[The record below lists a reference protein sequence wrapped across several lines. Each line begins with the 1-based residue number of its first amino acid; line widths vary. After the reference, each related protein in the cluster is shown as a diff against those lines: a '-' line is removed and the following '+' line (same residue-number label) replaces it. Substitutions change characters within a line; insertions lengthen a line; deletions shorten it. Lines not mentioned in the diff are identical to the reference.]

1 MSEEYKPKI
10 DKAAKPEEGL
20 LDIGELKGYI
30 SISRDRGRIT
40 YAATGKSYSFKDP
53 EEAVRAQLYVE
64 LIEKYKYPPDRI
76 DTEIQPPR
84 REPKLPAD
92 LVVYEKMR
100 NKGFICVEVKAEEGD
115 RKIEEAKREGLGN
128 ATLLDAQYLL
138 LACGSERL
146 AYDVYKKPPLEELE
160 KYRIADIPVAYG
172 KEPEFKYRKGDSQ
185 WDLRKVSFN
194 ELEQK
199 FQLCH
204 DRIWEG
210 GKRDPAI
217 AFDEMS
223 KLMFTKIYDE
233 RFTKN
238 GEYYRFQ
245 IGTHEEQRDVAR
257 RMKEIYSEIQEKE
270 TEVFKGEIE
279 LPDLLLFRLVEILQ
293 DLSFSR
299 TDLDVKGRAFEKFLG
314 MLFRGEYGQ
323 YFTRREIVE
332 FMVDMLEPTKDD
344 IVLDPACGSG
354 GFLLYAMDRV
364 RRKAEKD
371 YQGDQRAIDEIYWY
385 FPVQNIFGI
394 EVNDRIARI
403 AMMDMVIHE
412 DGHTNIENN
421 DSLSDPSK
429 FNPKRDIR
437 LGKYTLLMTNPPFG
451 AKAEDPEILSQY
463 ELGSKQRLRKSQ
475 RTEILFIER
484 CLDYLRPGGRMGIVL
499 PDGILTN
506 SSLQYVRDFID
517 RKAKVLAIV
526 SLPQSAFV
534 PVGAGVKASLVF
546 LQKKRFDGQELGNYP
561 IFMAIA
567 EHIGYDATSRP
578 DKNELPEILGEYDE
592 FLQGRREFNPAFV
605 VFKDDIKGKLDC
617 FYYQPRF
624 IENARRLSKSAYP
637 LKLLGEIIANIRYG
651 AYIEPKYASKGTLF
665 LRATNIRSNDLDIGD
680 AKFIDEIQA
689 KRLANY
695 LLQPGDILIVRSGVN
710 VGDVAC
716 VDEAIAGSLHGSYS
730 IKIRMAN
737 GINPKYVSVFLNSAL
752 GKAQI
757 DRLKGR
763 SAQPNISVP
772 ELKSIK
778 IPLPPREIQDEIAD
792 IVDKAY
798 KRRKEK
804 LAEAKE
810 LVDYIEPYFL
820 EQLGI
825 QMPEMKEKRT
835 FAVRLEG
842 IKGKRLD
849 PFHYRPVYDSLI
861 ESLEKGSYTIYYLGN
876 ITKLIASGQRPK
888 GGVRHIE
895 SGVPSL
901 GGEHINSEGGFNF
914 SELKYVPRD
923 FFDRL
928 ENAHLNPGDILMVKD
943 GATTGK
949 VAIVTNAFPYREA
962 CINEHVFR
970 IVAEDKIEPYYL
982 FAFLYSSLGQRQIQ
996 RLISGGAQK
1005 GITREAVGQIKIPLP
1020 PLKIQK
1026 QIAQEIKKRRRQAEA
1041 LRSQAQKTLEEAK
1054 KIAGG
1059 IILGSGEPQVLSN

>member
-1 MSEEYKPKI
+1 MTEEYKPKGE
-10 DKAAKPEEGL
+10 KAAKLEEDL
-20 LDIGELKGYI
+20 LAAGESKGYI

-40 YAATGKSYSFKDP
+40 YATTGKSYSFKDP
-53 EEAVRAQLYVE
+53 EESVRAQVYVE
-64 LIEKYKYPPDRI
+64 LIEKYKYPPDRV

-92 LVVYEKMR
+92 LVVYEKTR
-100 NKGFICVEVKAEEGD
+100 NKCFMCIEVKAEETD
-115 RKIEEAKREGLGN
+115 KKIEEAKREGLGN

-160 KYRIADIPVAYG
+160 KYRVADIPVAYG
-172 KEPEFKYRKGDSQ
+172 KEPEFKYRKGGHQ
-185 WDLRKVSFN
+185 WDLRRVSFS

-257 RMKEIYSEIQEKE
+257 RIKEIYSEVQEKE
-270 TEVFKGEIE
+270 AEVFKGEIE

-332 FMVDMLEPTKDD
+332 FMVDMLEPSKDD
-344 IVLDPACGSG
+344 VILDPACGSG

-394 EVNDRIARI
+394 EINDRIARI

-421 DSLSDPSK
+421 DSLDEPSK

-451 AKAEDPEILSQY
+451 AKVEDPEILSQY
-463 ELGSKQRLRKSQ
+463 ELGSKQRPRKTQ

-517 RKAKVLAIV
+517 RKAKILATI
-526 SLPQSAFV
+526 SLPQTAFV
-534 PVGAGVKASLVF
+534 PAGAGVKASLVF
-546 LQKKRFDGQELGNYP
+546 LQKKRLDGQELGNYP
-561 IFMAIA
+561 IFMAIVG
-567 EHIGYDATSRP
+567 HIGYDATGRP
-578 DKNELPEILGEYDE
+578 DKNELPEILGEYKE
-592 FLQGRREFNPAFV
+592 FLKGKREFNPAFV
-605 VFKDDIKGKLDC
+605 IYKEQLERRLDPYHYQPKFMKTTNAIRRFKYPIKLLDDISEQIVDGTHYTPKYLDEGIPFLMVKNVKENGINFYDVKYISREEHIKLKRC
-617 FYYQPRF
+617 
-624 IENARRLSKSAYP
+624 
-637 LKLLGEIIANIRYG
+637 
-651 AYIEPKYASKGTLF
+651 EPK
-665 LRATNIRSNDLDIGD
+665 
-680 AKFIDEIQA
+680 
-689 KRLANY
+689 
-695 LLQPGDILIVRSGVN
+695 PGDILLTK
-710 VGDVAC
+710 VGTVG
-716 VDEAIAGSLHGSYS
+716 IAKTVPTNAPEFNIFVSLAKLSL
-730 IKIRMAN
+730 KQK
-737 GINPKYVSVFLNSAL
+737 INPLYVEWYLNTKFARVQMER
-752 GKAQI
+752 AV
-757 DRLKGR
+757 KGV
-763 SAQPNISVP
+763 AQPDLHLEEIR
-772 ELKSIK
+772 SIK
-778 IPLPPREIQDEIAD
+778 IPIPPREIQDEIAGIMD
-792 IVDKAY
+792 EAY
-798 KRRKEK
+798 KKRREK
-804 LAEAKE
+804 LAKAKE
-810 LVDYIEPYFL
+810 LLDSIESYLL
-820 EQLGI
+820 EQLSI
-825 QMPEMKEKRT
+825 QLPDVKERRSFT
-835 FAVRLEG
+835 VTLEG

-849 PFHYRPVYDSLI
+849 PFHYRPVYDALI

-876 ITKLIASGQRPK
+876 IVKLIASGQRPK
-888 GGVRHIE
+888 GGVHNIE
-895 SGVPSL
+895 EGIPSL

-914 SELKYVPRD
+914 TEIKYVPRD
-923 FFDRL
+923 FFNKL
-928 ENAHLNPGDILMVKD
+928 ENAHLEPGDILIVKD

-949 VAIVTNAFPYREA
+949 VAIVTKDFPYRDA

-970 IVAEDKIEPYYL
+970 IVPEDKVDPYYL
-982 FAFLYSSLGQRQIQ
+982 FAFLHSSLGQRQIQ
-996 RLISGGAQK
+996 RLISGAAQK

-1020 PLKIQK
+1020 PLKIQI
-1026 QIAQEIKKRRRQAEA
+1026 QIAQEVRHRRKQAET

-1054 KIAGG
+1054 RIVES
-1059 IILGSGEPQVLSN
+1059 IILGNGET

>member
-1 MSEEYKPKI
+1 MSEEYKPELEKI
-10 DKAAKPEEGL
+10 ARPEEDL
-20 LDIGELKGYI
+20 LATGESKGYI
-30 SISRDRGRIT
+30 GISRDRGRIT
-40 YAATGKSYSFKDP
+40 YASTGKSYSFKDP
-53 EEAVRAQLYVE
+53 EEPVRAQVYVE
-64 LIEKYKYPPDRI
+64 LIEKYKYSPDRI

-92 LVVYEKMR
+92 LVVYEKAW
-100 NKGFICVEVKAEEGD
+100 NKCFICVEVKAEETD
-115 RKIEEAKREGLGN
+115 KKIEEAKREGLGN

-138 LACGSERL
+138 LVCGSERL
-146 AYDVYKKPPLEELE
+146 AYDVYKKPPLEGLE
-160 KYRIADIPVAYG
+160 NYRIADIPVAYG
-172 KEPEFKYRKGDSQ
+172 KEPEFKYKKGDSQ

-245 IGTHEEQRDVAR
+245 IGTHEEQRGVAR
-257 RMKEIYSEIQEKE
+257 RIKEIYSEVQEKE

-332 FMVDMLEPTKDD
+332 FMVDMLGPTKDD

-364 RRKAEKD
+364 RKKSEKD

-394 EVNDRIARI
+394 EINDRIARI

-421 DSLSDPSK
+421 DSLSDPRK

-451 AKAEDPEILSQY
+451 AKVEDPEILSQY
-463 ELGSKQRLRKSQ
+463 ELGSKQRPRKSQ
-475 RTEILFIER
+475 RTETLFIER
-484 CLDYLRPGGRMGIVL
+484 CLDYLRPDGRMGIVL

-546 LQKKRFDGQELGNYP
+546 LQKKHFDGQELGNYP
-561 IFMAIA
+561 IFMTIA

-578 DKNELPEILGEYDE
+578 DKNELPEILGEYRE
-592 FLQGRREFNPAFV
+592 FLKGKKEFNPGFV
-605 VFKDDIKGKLDC
+605 VYREQLEGRLDPYYHRPNFKDIKGAINDSKYEVKTLKD
-617 FYYQPRF
+617 
-624 IENARRLSKSAYP
+624 LSKKIMSGPFGSTLHSSAYIAQGIP
-637 LKLLGEIIANIRYG
+637 FIRVKNVKRGGIDTSELVYISREDHNRLKNTQLKPNDIVLSKIGTIGNAAIIPESLGECNISENNIG
-651 AYIEPKYASKGTLF
+651 LILHDEVNKHYI
-665 LRATNIRSNDLDIGD
+665 
-680 AKFIDEIQA
+680 
-689 KRLANY
+689 LA
-695 LLQPGDILIVRSGVN
+695 
-710 VGDVAC
+710 
-716 VDEAIAGSLHGSYS
+716 
-730 IKIRMAN
+730 
-737 GINPKYVSVFLNSAL
+737 FLNSRY
-752 GKAQI
+752 GQI
-757 DRLKGR
+757 QIQCSANPQVQSKLNVSDIQNLK
-763 SAQPNISVP
+763 VV
-772 ELKSIK
+772 
-778 IPLPPREIQDEIAD
+778 LPPREIQDEIAN
-792 IVDKAY
+792 IMNEAY
-798 KRRKEK
+798 KKRGEK
-804 LAEAKE
+804 LAKAKE
-810 LVDYIEPYFL
+810 LLDSIEPYFL

-842 IKGKRLD
+842 I
-849 PFHYRPVYDSLI
+849 
-861 ESLEKGSYTIYYLGN
+861 YYLGN
-876 ITKLIASGQRPK
+876 IARLIASGQRPK
-888 GGVRHIE
+888 GGVRGIE
-895 SGVPSL
+895 EGVPSL
-901 GGEHINSEGGFNF
+901 GGEHINSEGGFNLI
-914 SELKYVPRD
+914 ELKYIPRD

-928 ENAHLNPGDILMVKD
+928 ENAHLNSGDILMVKD

-949 VAIVTNAFPYREA
+949 VAIVTKDFHYREA

-970 IVAEDKIEPYYL
+970 IVPEDRVAPYYL
-982 FAFLYSSLGQRQIQ
+982 FAFLHSSLGQRQIQ
-996 RLISGGAQK
+996 RLISGAAQK
-1005 GITREAVGQIKIPLP
+1005 GITREAIRQIKTPLP
-1020 PLKIQK
+1020 PLTVQK
-1026 QIAQEIKKRRRQAEA
+1026 QIAQEVRRRRKQAEN

-1054 KIAGG
+1054 KVVES
-1059 IILGSGEPQVLSN
+1059 IILGSGET